1 MKKNRFIKSK
11 LIICF
16 CLFVT
21 MLVVTNQAFTQSLS
35 EEEKKLYD
43 KIMEYRK
50 EKNLPPIPLSKSLTI
65 VAQEHVK
72 DLVNNKPDLG
82 DCNTHSWSSKGNWT
96 ACCYTSDHKEA
107 ACMWNKPSE
116 LTPYNGKGYE
126 IACGSNDC
134 CSDFVMTSEYALMK
148 WQGSPGHNAVI
159 INSGRWKKIKWQAIG
174 IGIYKGFAVVWFG
187 KELDEQ
193 I

>member
-1 MKKNRFIKSK
+1 MYRFKNRLIK
-11 LIICF
+11 CF
-16 CLFVT
+16 CLLVT
-21 MLVVTNQAFTQSLS
+21 MLVVTNQSLSQSLS
-35 EEEKKLYD
+35 VEEKKLYD
-43 KIMEYRK
+43 RIMEYRQ

-82 DCNTHSWSSKGNWT
+82 DCNAHSWSSKGNWT
-96 ACCYTSDHKEA
+96 ACCYTSDHREA

-116 LTPYNGKGYE
+116 LTSYKGYGFE

-134 CSDFVMTSEYALMK
+134 CSNFVMSPEYALQSWK
-148 WQGSPGHNAVI
+148 GSPGHNAVI
-159 INSGRWKKIKWQAIG
+159 INSGSWEEYQWQAIG
-174 IGIYKGFAVVWFG
+174 IGIYKGFAVAWFG

-193 I
+193 P